1 MTTTRIPYCTW
12 IAGSPELWQCAGY
25 YVLVFAGLGLIW
37 FYEKR
42 CKKRLQILQGIFVIC
57 TVLGIGILLYRPSGN
72 LQITCLDIGQGDCI
86 SVCSPRGQHVLIDG
100 GSTNKK
106 NIAKYQ
112 ILPYL
117 KNQGIAVV
125 DAILISHTDQDHI
138 SGIQELFESISAGL
152 TSVKVRSLIL
162 PKWEKMDEAYQELI
176 DKARAAGVTVQRGR
190 KGEVLH
196 LGEVTIK
203 LLAPE
208 AGASGADVN
217 EDGMV
222 VEIQYERFKAL
233 FTGDIGEETE
243 KKLLSDLED
252 VDFLKVG
259 HHGSG
264 YSTCTE
270 FLEVIRPEVAV
281 ISCSESN
288 TYGHPSAETIERLE
302 KSGAKIWYTMKSG
315 AVTLTADGEK
325 MWMETY
331 VETK

>member
-1 MTTTRIPYCTW
+1 M
-12 IAGSPELWQCAGY
+12 
-25 YVLVFAGLGLIW
+25 
-37 FYEKR
+37 
-42 CKKRLQILQGIFVIC
+42 
-57 TVLGIGILLYRPSGN
+57 
-72 LQITCLDIGQGDCI
+72 
-86 SVCSPRGQHVLIDG
+86 IDG

-302 KSGAKIWYTMKSG
+302 KSGTKIWYTMKSG
-315 AVTLTADGEK
+315 AVTFTADGEK

>member
-1 MTTTRIPYCTW
+1 M
-12 IAGSPELWQCAGY
+12 
-25 YVLVFAGLGLIW
+25 
-37 FYEKR
+37 
-42 CKKRLQILQGIFVIC
+42 
-57 TVLGIGILLYRPSGN
+57 
-72 LQITCLDIGQGDCI
+72 
-86 SVCSPRGQHVLIDG
+86 IDG

-138 SGIQELFESISAGL
+138 SGIQELFENISAGL
-152 TSVKVRSLIL
+152 TLVKVRSLIL
-162 PKWEKMDEAYQELI
+162 PEWEKTDDAYQELI
-176 DKARAAGVTVQRGR
+176 DKARAAGVSVQRGR

-196 LGEVTIK
+196 LGEVMIK

-222 VEIQYERFKAL
+222 AEIQYGSFKAL

-288 TYGHPSAETIERLE
+288 TYGHPSAETIERLK

-315 AVTLTADGEK
+315 AVTFTADGEK